1 MAVPCFYW
9 AFQVCGDSDQTPCR
23 SLLRNFQM
31 GSRSDIRNR
40 YDIRGEG
47 IGDCLNSLLCR
58 PCALTQERR
67 ELELEESSFR

>member
-1 MAVPCFYW
+1 
-9 AFQVCGDSDQTPCR
+9 
-23 SLLRNFQM
+23 M

-47 IGDCLNSLLCR
+47 IGDCLNSLFCR

-67 ELELEESSFR
+67 ELELEEGSFE

>member
-1 MAVPCFYW
+1 
-9 AFQVCGDSDQTPCR
+9 
-23 SLLRNFQM
+23 M

-47 IGDCLNSLLCR
+47 VEDCLSSLLCR

-67 ELELEESSFR
+67 ELELEEESFS

>member
-1 MAVPCFYW
+1 
-9 AFQVCGDSDQTPCR
+9 
-23 SLLRNFQM
+23 M
-31 GSRSDIRNR
+31 GSRSDIRSR

-67 ELELEESSFR
+67 ELELEERSFQ